1 MIKAYYYDSLGEKR
15 NCKILDFVA
24 VSYEVKAVVRLDDTG
39 NLLAIDIHNLIIN
52 EVLDEN

>member
-15 NCKILDFVA
+15 NCKILGFVG

-39 NLLAIDIHNLIIN
+39 NLLAIDIHNLGTN
-52 EVLDEN
+52 EVLDE

>member
-52 EVLDEN
+52 EVLDE